1 MQRRDACTAAY
12 NSKAITSRS
21 VEEIALPSAE
31 LSSIASSSIG
41 ARIMVFVAWS
51 EVMGNEVTH
60 NDRMMIGV
68 QYRRNIDYR
77 R

>member
-41 ARIMVFVAWS
+41 APIMVFVAWS
-51 EVMGNEVTH
+51 EVMGN
-60 NDRMMIGV
+60 
-68 QYRRNIDYR
+68 
-77 R
+77 